1 MVIVKNIKGKNMP
14 TKYKSIL
21 TALVIIVGFVTIIVQ
36 NPDLSR
42 VAFLYDY
49 YLLPTSLLIKKYASV
64 IVILLVQFL
73 MILGLWIFPEAK
85 GKISIKDIKSE

>member
-1 MVIVKNIKGKNMP
+1 MP
-14 TKYKSIL
+14 TKYKIIL
-21 TALVIIVGFVTIIVQ
+21 TALVIVVGFVSIIVQ

-49 YLLPTSLLIKKYASV
+49 YLLPTSLLLKKYASV
-64 IVILLVQFL
+64 LIILIIQLL
-73 MILGLWIFPEAK
+73 MIVGLWVFPEAK

>member
-1 MVIVKNIKGKNMP
+1 MP
-14 TKYKSIL
+14 TKYKIIL
-21 TALVIIVGFVTIIVQ
+21 TVLVIIVGFVTIIVQ

-49 YLLPTSLLIKKYASV
+49 YLLPTSLLLKKYGSV
-64 IVILLVQFL
+64 LVILIIQLL
-73 MILGLWIFPEAK
+73 MVIGLWVFPEAK

>member
-1 MVIVKNIKGKNMP
+1 MGIVKNIKGKNMP
-14 TKYKSIL
+14 TKYKVTL
-21 TALVIIVGFVTIIVQ
+21 TALVIIVGFVAIIIE

-49 YLLPTSLLIKKYASV
+49 YLLPTSLLLKKYSSV
-64 IVILLVQFL
+64 IIILIIQFL
-73 MILGLWIFPEAK
+73 MVMGLWIFPEAK